1 MIHVISD
8 TQDPL
13 LQLVEEDPVRPHI
26 AREQRVGRNAQVWVL
41 QDSAGQAQS
50 VVCVSFACTVPTS
63 EQELFDVTC
72 DNPMVATLYTIWS
85 RTMGGGQALISQAR
99 DFLRINYPHIT
110 RLVTLS
116 PPTALARRF
125 HIKNGARE
133 LQVNA
138 DTVNFEYDLA

>member
-1 MIHVISD
+1 MIHVISS

-26 AREQRVGRNAQVWVL
+26 PAEQRVSHNAQVWVL

-50 VVCVSFACTVPTS
+50 VVCVSFGAGVPTS

-72 DNPMVATLYTIWS
+72 ANPMVATFYTIWS
-85 RTMGGGQALISQAR
+85 RTMGGGQAMIGQAR
-99 DFLRINYPHIT
+99 DFLRNNYPHIT

-133 LQVNA
+133 LQVNR